1 MIFNY
6 IFDKIY
12 VINLKK
18 SEDRRQ
24 HIINEFN
31 RVGIEKYEFFEATPH
46 DSEEA
51 INLMNSSLVK
61 KFPNCFRCNQ
71 KRCDCE
77 NNFLTPFQIGNWCS
91 FLNIFKDIIKNNYRF
106 ILICEDDIV
115 FSQQHERIINK
126 LLSPQSF
133 KAYNIQ
139 MNKPLLIRL
148 GTAYNPD
155 NHNSTA
161 PARFL
166 KNYSLCNPCFAINRE
181 MAIVYLHYLKI
192 IDYHSD
198 VYFHQKIPKNIPGI
212 QYFTMYPYPV
222 YELSF
227 VKEKQKFMSTVR
239 PHKEF
244 RRIEYKDFLLLSS
257 NVLLTPLLKN
267 FSKLININL
276 SDTNINYFGNIN
288 TFVLI
293 DEKEKGRYFF
303 ENKFLITDDYETDIQ
318 IIYKNLILKNN
329 YVYEPYLKKI
339 NQKFSIDINL
349 EIKDNDTL
357 DDTMKKIKLFYDNY
371 IKLLSVQNVI
381 IININDNNSN
391 KNYLLK
397 FINKNMLNQ
406 LINQYNYFKTKFL
419 SVITDENAN
428 EKEVEEY
435 SVENEIVNDSS
446 ENEIKNEEI
455 KINFTEIKNKEIID
469 YSMENLDSFET
480 LDITIGA
487 NETIYDEDQTSS
499 DEKEIETIFM
509 D

>member
-1 MIFNY
+1 
-6 IFDKIY
+6 
-12 VINLKK
+12 
-18 SEDRRQ
+18 
-24 HIINEFN
+24 
-31 RVGIEKYEFFEATPH
+31 
-46 DSEEA
+46 
-51 INLMNSSLVK
+51 
-61 KFPNCFRCNQ
+61 
-71 KRCDCE
+71 
-77 NNFLTPFQIGNWCS
+77 
-91 FLNIFKDIIKNNYRF
+91 
-106 ILICEDDIV
+106 
-115 FSQQHERIINK
+115 
-126 LLSPQSF
+126 
-133 KAYNIQ
+133 

-303 ENKFLITDDYETDIQ
+303 ENKFLITDDYDTDVQ

-329 YVYEPYLKKI
+329 YLYEPYLKKI
-339 NQKFSIDINL
+339 NEKFSIDINL
-349 EIKDNDTL
+349 EIKDTDSL
-357 DDTMKKIKLFYDNY
+357 DDTMKKIKIFYDNY
-371 IKLLSVQNVI
+371 IKLLSIENVI
-381 IININDNNSN
+381 IININDNNAN

-406 LINQYNYFKTKFL
+406 LINQYNFFKTKFL

-428 EKEVEEY
+428 EKEVEIY
-435 SVENEIVNDSS
+435 SAEKEIS
-446 ENEIKNEEI
+446 
-455 KINFTEIKNKEIID
+455 NKEIID
-469 YSMENLDSFET
+469 YSMENLDSFES

-487 NETIYDEDQTSS
+487 NETIYEEDQTSF

>member
-24 HIINEFN
+24 HIINEFK

-51 INLMNSSLVK
+51 VNLMKSNLVK

-115 FSQQHERIINK
+115 FSEQYERIVNK

-133 KAYNIQ
+133 KHYNIQ

-155 NHNSTA
+155 NHNSGA
-161 PARFL
+161 PAMFL
-166 KNYSLCNPCFAINRE
+166 KNYSLCNPCFAINKE

-198 VYFHQKIPKNIPGI
+198 VYFHQKIPKNVPGI

-227 VKEKQKFMSTVR
+227 VKEKQKFVSTVR
-239 PHKEF
+239 PTKEF

-257 NVLLTPLLKN
+257 NFLLTTLLKN
-267 FSKLININL
+267 FSQIININL
-276 SDTNINYFGNIN
+276 SDNNINYFGNIN
-288 TFVLI
+288 SFILMN
-293 DEKEKGRYFF
+293 EKEKGRYFF
-303 ENKFLITDDYETDIQ
+303 ENKFLIIDNYDIDIQ

-329 YVYEPYLKKI
+329 YLYEPYLKKI
-339 NQKFSIDINL
+339 NEKFNIDINL
-349 EIKDNDTL
+349 EINNIDNLNNVMD
-357 DDTMKKIKLFYDNY
+357 KIKLFYDNY
-371 IKLLSVQNVI
+371 IKLLSIENII
-381 IININDNNSN
+381 IININNDEN

-397 FINKNMLNQ
+397 FMNKNMLNQ
-406 LINQYNYFKTKFL
+406 LIQQYNYVKTKFL
-419 SVITDENAN
+419 SVITDGNAN

-435 SVENEIVNDSS
+435 FVE
-446 ENEIKNEEI
+446 EE
-455 KINFTEIKNKEIID
+455 
-469 YSMENLDSFET
+469 
-480 LDITIGA
+480 
-487 NETIYDEDQTSS
+487 
-499 DEKEIETIFM
+499 EIETIFVE
-509 D
+509 

>member
-1 MIFNY
+1 MIFNH

-51 INLMNSSLVK
+51 VNLMNSSLVK

-106 ILICEDDIV
+106 TLICEDDIV
-115 FSQQHERIINK
+115 FSHQHERIINK

-133 KAYNIQ
+133 EYYNIQ

-148 GTAYNPD
+148 GTAFNPD

-161 PARFL
+161 PAMFL
-166 KNYSLCNPCFAINRE
+166 RNYSLCNPCFAINKE

-198 VYFHQKIPKNIPGI
+198 VYFHQKIPKNVPGI

-239 PHKEF
+239 PHKEI
-244 RRIEYKDFLLLSS
+244 RRIEYKDLLLLSS
-257 NVLLTPLLKN
+257 NILLTTFLKK
-267 FSKLININL
+267 FSKLINVNL
-276 SDTNINYFGNIN
+276 TDNNINYFGNIN
-288 TFVLI
+288 SFILM

-303 ENKFLITDDYETDIQ
+303 ENKFLITDNYNTDVQ

-329 YVYEPYLKKI
+329 YVYKQYLKKI
-339 NQKFSIDINL
+339 NEKFSIDINL
-349 EIKDNDTL
+349 EIKDDDSL
-357 DDTMKKIKLFYDNY
+357 EDTMTKIKIFYDNY
-371 IKLLSVQNVI
+371 IKLLSVENVI
-381 IININDNNSN
+381 IININDNNENNNQNNNENNKN

-397 FINKNMLNQ
+397 FMNKSMLNQ
-406 LINQYNYFKTKFL
+406 LIGQYNYIKTKFL
-419 SVITDENAN
+419 SVITDGNPN

-435 SVENEIVNDSS
+435 FVE
-446 ENEIKNEEI
+446 EE
-455 KINFTEIKNKEIID
+455 D
-469 YSMENLDSFET
+469 
-480 LDITIGA
+480 
-487 NETIYDEDQTSS
+487 
-499 DEKEIETIFM
+499 EIETIFVE
-509 D
+509 